1 MEVEEYD
8 NFDPIYGGRI
18 DPREE
23 YILGKTK
30 YSINSLFDWFLM
42 RKNFINPMTNDSL
55 TNEELKILIN
65 KFKEVDLFPSI
76 NNERIPIYKTI
87 IIMEKYKNYKIS
99 ISRNNDRINKLNT
112 QINKKYDNIAK
123 ALKRKDQ
130 EKGQK
135 LVQNHMTHIRKMEDQ
150 ISRLEKLG
158 KNIESA
164 QQENLKSFIAWTKAN

>member
-8 NFDPIYGGRI
+8 NIDPIYGDLI
-18 DPREE
+18 DPREA

-30 YSINSLFDWFLM
+30 YSVNSLFEWFLL

-65 KFKEVDLFPSI
+65 KFKEVDLFPAI

-135 LVQNHMTHIRKMEDQ
+135 LVQNHMTHIRKMEEQ
-150 ISRLEKLG
+150 ILRLEKVG
-158 KNIESA
+158 KNIESV
-164 QQENLKSFIAWTKAN
+164 QQENIKSFIAWTKAN